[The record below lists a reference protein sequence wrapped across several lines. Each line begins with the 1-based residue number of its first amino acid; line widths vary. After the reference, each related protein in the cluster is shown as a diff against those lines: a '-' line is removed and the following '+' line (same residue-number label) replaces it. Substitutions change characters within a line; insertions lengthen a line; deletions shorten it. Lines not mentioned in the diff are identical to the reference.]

1 LKLDTSRNE
10 LLVANTTLTV
20 CTVTIGFGAYVT
32 GVFGQNLDQTEWLMP
47 LPGVFISVVSITG
60 GIIVFATVAI
70 ILYLRKTG
78 VLPKTINIDPHLLKK
93 WKKSYAYN

>member
-1 LKLDTSRNE
+1 MLKLDTSRNE

-47 LPGVFISVVSITG
+47 VSGVFVSVCALTAG
-60 GIIVFATVAI
+60 FIIFATAAI

-78 VLPKTINIDPHLLKK
+78 VLPKTLQIDPRLLKK
-93 WKKSYAYN
+93 WRR